1 MTDIEE
7 YREISQ
13 SSGHLD
19 VVFVFVQAKRSAS
32 FEANTIGTFG
42 FAVLDFFKEEPTLPR
57 GGDVGKYAEIM
68 EAIYEES
75 AKFKNGSNPEC
86 HLYYVTT
93 GKWSRDPALES
104 RRTHVMNDLQCL
116 AQFSAV
122 EFHPVDAENIQIL
135 YQRTKSTASATFN
148 FADCSVL
155 PDMPGVTQAY
165 IGFLPISEF
174 FKLVM
179 DDDDEIIR
187 GLFYSNPRD
196 WIGYNKINTEIKDTL
211 ESAARR
217 ARFALMNN
225 GVTIIAGEIKRT
237 GNKFHIDDYQIVNG
251 CQTTNALA
259 DNRAQLDDKVAIPV
273 RLIGT
278 QDDDVTKSVVRATN
292 QQTAVTDEQFYA
304 LEEFPKSLE
313 LSSAVTQNRPMVVT

>member
-1 MTDIEE
+1 MESRIVVNGSLVTDIEE

-225 GVTIIAGEIKRT
+225 GVTIIAGSSGLETSSISTITRLST
-237 GNKFHIDDYQIVNG
+237 DARRPTHW
-251 CQTTNALA
+251 QTIGHSSTIRLRFPFVSLA
-259 DNRAQLDDKVAIPV
+259 RKTMMLRNR
-273 RLIGT
+273 
-278 QDDDVTKSVVRATN
+278 
-292 QQTAVTDEQFYA
+292 
-304 LEEFPKSLE
+304 
-313 LSSAVTQNRPMVVT
+313 